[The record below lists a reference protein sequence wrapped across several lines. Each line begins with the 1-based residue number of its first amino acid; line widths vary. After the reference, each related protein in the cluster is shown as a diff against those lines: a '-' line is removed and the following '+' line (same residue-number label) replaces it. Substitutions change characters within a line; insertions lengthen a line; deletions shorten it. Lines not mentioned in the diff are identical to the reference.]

1 MKNVWF
7 VANCGSN
14 ASPRRPSSWPAPPT
28 YGGTSPTLASRNGA
42 GTSRSWSRIRITPSS
57 CTAKIRSSPGGDVT
71 CVSVLWTAASGCR
84 TTVVPDRT
92 QDGTS
97 VLAGASATVRLSPQP
112 ASNAATRSG
121 RIRRMIVY
129 GGVVSADRSVTWVV
143 IAAFNEAKVIREV
156 VAGVVAGGWSVVVV
170 DDGSRDDT
178 AAQARVPGAIV
189 LKHRINL
196 GQGAALQTGID
207 YALRRGAEAIV
218 TFDADGQHDPAD
230 IPLLLE
236 ALATADIALGS
247 RFLGRVEGASQ
258 RRMAMLRTAT
268 KVSNGLSG
276 MSLTDAHCGLRAF
289 RAEAAPALRITQ
301 DRMAHAA
308 ELLRKIKTSGLRVVE
323 VPVTI
328 KYTEHS
334 KSKGQG
340 GIQAVRILFDY
351 FFRP

>member
-1 MKNVWF
+1 
-7 VANCGSN
+7 
-14 ASPRRPSSWPAPPT
+14 
-28 YGGTSPTLASRNGA
+28 
-42 GTSRSWSRIRITPSS
+42 
-57 CTAKIRSSPGGDVT
+57 
-71 CVSVLWTAASGCR
+71 
-84 TTVVPDRT
+84 
-92 QDGTS
+92 
-97 VLAGASATVRLSPQP
+97 
-112 ASNAATRSG
+112 
-121 RIRRMIVY
+121 
-129 GGVVSADRSVTWVV
+129 VSADRSVTWVV

-301 DRMAHAA
+301 DRMAHAS